1 MRRISRSYNGVP
13 RHLLVLYF
21 TLAASLFS
29 VSSGRRLAGLSVRIG
44 DKIRTTARFDIA
56 SLILQRETMANAE
69 EEQSNAAPFSL
80 SPYDTLSPQSS
91 PANCLNPPQQGLPQP
106 QPPPS
111 SSSSS
116 GGSGSDFPTPSG
128 PPGPLAPILP
138 GPATPGID
146 VPGPPATILSPP
158 NDMFP
163 GPPTTVL
170 SPPSDVFPGPPSD
183 VFPGPPSTFPSP
195 PADVLPGPPST
206 VPSPSGEVLPGPPS
220 TVPSPSGEI
229 LPGPPSTV
237 PSPTEEYPP
246 GPPSYTMPGPNPPQA
261 EAPPALGG
269 PPMPF
274 LPPIVYPPPTGPPRP
289 KTGPPA
295 ALWCVAKPSVP
306 DPIMQEAMNYA
317 CGSGA
322 DCESLQSSGPC
333 FQPDTVYAHASYA
346 FNSYWQRTKGAG
358 GSCSFGGTAILVT
371 VDPSYDGCHFVYY

>member
-1 MRRISRSYNGVP
+1 
-13 RHLLVLYF
+13 
-21 TLAASLFS
+21 
-29 VSSGRRLAGLSVRIG
+29 
-44 DKIRTTARFDIA
+44 
-56 SLILQRETMANAE
+56 MANAE

-116 GGSGSDFPTPSG
+116 G
-128 PPGPLAPILP
+128 
-138 GPATPGID
+138 ID

-195 PADVLPGPPST
+195 P
-206 VPSPSGEVLPGPPS
+206 
-220 TVPSPSGEI
+220 VPSPSGEI

-237 PSPTEEYPP
+237 PS
-246 GPPSYTMPGPNPPQA
+246 PPSYTMPGPNPPQA

-371 VDPSYDGCHFVYY
+371 VDPSQYFINHFN

>member
-1 MRRISRSYNGVP
+1 MRLHNSCNVV
-13 RHLLVLYF
+13 LLYCF
-21 TLAASLFS
+21 TLTVASLCS
-29 VSSGRRLAGLSVRIG
+29 VSNGRGLAGLVVEKGGKLRS
-44 DKIRTTARFDIA
+44 TTRFDIA

-69 EEQSNAAPFSL
+69 EASNTAPYVASPFSL
-80 SPYDTLSPQSS
+80 TPYDTLSPQNS
-91 PANCLNPPQQGLPQP
+91 PADCLNPPQQGLPQP
-106 QPPPS
+106 LPPPS

-116 GGSGSDFPTPSG
+116 GGTDGGLPSPSG
-128 PPGPLAPILP
+128 PTILPPPGPLAPILP

-146 VPGPPATILSPP
+146 VPGPPSDA
-158 NDMFP
+158 FP
-163 GPPTTVL
+163 GPPTITL
-170 SPPSDVFPGPPSD
+170 SPPTEVSPSPPSEVLPGPPSN
-183 VFPGPPSTFPSP
+183 VPSP
-195 PADVLPGPPST
+195 PIDVLPGPPSF
-206 VPSPSGEVLPGPPS
+206 VPSPPSDVLPGPPS
-220 TVPSPSGEI
+220 VIPSP
-229 LPGPPSTV
+229 PA
-237 PSPTEEYPP
+237 
-246 GPPSYTMPGPNPPQA
+246 YTNPGPNPPVV
-261 EAPPALGG
+261 EAPPVFGG
-269 PPMPF
+269 PSPPMPF

>member
-1 MRRISRSYNGVP
+1 
-13 RHLLVLYF
+13 
-21 TLAASLFS
+21 
-29 VSSGRRLAGLSVRIG
+29 
-44 DKIRTTARFDIA
+44 
-56 SLILQRETMANAE
+56 MANAE

-206 VPSPSGEVLPGPPS
+206 VPSPS
-220 TVPSPSGEI
+220 
-229 LPGPPSTV
+229 
-237 PSPTEEYPP
+237 
-246 GPPSYTMPGPNPPQA
+246 
-261 EAPPALGG
+261 ALGG

-371 VDPSYDGCHFVYY
+371 VDPSQYFINHFN

>member
-146 VPGPPATILSPP
+146 VPGPP
-158 NDMFP
+158 
-163 GPPTTVL
+163 
-170 SPPSDVFPGPPSD
+170 PSD

-237 PSPTEEYPP
+237 PS
-246 GPPSYTMPGPNPPQA
+246 PPSYTMPGPNPPQA

-371 VDPSYDGCHFVYY
+371 VDPSQYFINHFN

>member
-1 MRRISRSYNGVP
+1 
-13 RHLLVLYF
+13 
-21 TLAASLFS
+21 
-29 VSSGRRLAGLSVRIG
+29 
-44 DKIRTTARFDIA
+44 
-56 SLILQRETMANAE
+56 MANAE

-138 GPATPGID
+138 GPATPG
-146 VPGPPATILSPP
+146 
-158 NDMFP
+158 
-163 GPPTTVL
+163 
-170 SPPSDVFPGPPSD
+170 PPSD

-237 PSPTEEYPP
+237 PSPTE
-246 GPPSYTMPGPNPPQA
+246 
-261 EAPPALGG
+261 
-269 PPMPF
+269 F